1 MTIDCIDSCVHKTN
15 VVEILSLQHLIYK
28 LEIDDHDLSEYTFNF
43 YMQIVFNVRLE
54 LIISRH
60 AI

>member
-28 LEIDDHDLSEYTFNF
+28 LEIDDCDLSEYTFNF
-43 YMQIVFNVRLE
+43 
-54 LIISRH
+54 
-60 AI
+60 